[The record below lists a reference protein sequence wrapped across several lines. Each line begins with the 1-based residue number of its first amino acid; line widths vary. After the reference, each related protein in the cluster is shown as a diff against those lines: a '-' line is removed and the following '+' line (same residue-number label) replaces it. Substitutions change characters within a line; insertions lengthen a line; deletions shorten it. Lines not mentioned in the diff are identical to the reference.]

1 MNGAPRRLRGPG
13 AICLAALTLLTLA
26 ACTGTNNNSS
36 TGSSAQNSP
45 SGSPVDGGTVTVAEP
60 AATVPNWIFPMAS
73 LAYFSVENFS
83 NFQYPMYRPLY
94 WFGGNNLDPTV
105 DYSMS
110 VANQPQYSSS
120 GTTVTLN
127 IKPWK
132 WSNGETVTA
141 DDVIF
146 WLNML
151 KTEKANWAGYT
162 PGQFPDNVTKITK
175 VDNQTVELTL
185 DKAYS
190 HDWFT
195 YNQLSQITP
204 MPMAWDV
211 TSVGAKAGSGGC
223 AQSISNC
230 KAVYDFLVSQAKDLK
245 SYATSKIWS
254 VVDGPFKLKSFD
266 PAGNYSFVPNPTY
279 SGSPKP
285 RLDEIKFLPFTTD
298 SAEYNVLKAGG
309 TIDVGYIPPQDLSQ
323 KPSGADVP
331 STNPAGPNYYM
342 LPAFNW
348 QVSYYTPNFNNPT
361 LGPAFKQLY
370 VRQALAMTL
379 DQQLVVDK
387 AFKGYGYPNFSPVPV
402 KPDNQWLSPAARK
415 GTPYPFDPAKAK
427 SLLTDHGWTLQNGVM
442 TCTSP
447 GTASNQCGAGVTK
460 GTALSIKFDYA
471 SGTPSLDQQ
480 MQQYKSDAA
489 KAGIVL
495 NLKQAPFNSV
505 IGEAVPCK
513 PSDATCSW
521 QMADWGGGWI
531 YSPDYLPTGELL
543 FQTGAG
549 SNSGSYSDPQMDKLI
564 AATTTTSG
572 TQPLYSYEDYAS
584 QQLPVLFQPVAYVVN
599 AVSKNVG
606 GVVYNP
612 LTSLNAEYWYRTK

>member
-1 MNGAPRRLRGPG
+1 MNSVRRRQRNLGLVG
-13 AICLAALTLLTLA
+13 LAALVLTLA
-26 ACTGTNNNSS
+26 SCTGNNSTG
-36 TGSSAQNSP
+36 TGSSSQSP
-45 SGSPVDGGTVTVAEP
+45 SGSPTNGGTVTVAEP
-60 AATVPNWIFPMAS
+60 AAVTPNWIFPMAS

-94 WFGGNNLDPTV
+94 WFGGHNLSPTV
-105 DYSMS
+105 DYGMS
-110 VANQPQYSSS
+110 IGDAPQYSSN
-120 GTTVTLN
+120 GKTVTLN

-132 WSNGETVTA
+132 WSNGETVNA
-141 DDVIF
+141 NDVIF

-151 KTEKANWAGYT
+151 KTEKANWAAYT
-162 PGQFPDNVTKITK
+162 PGQFPDNVTNITK
-175 VDNQTVELTL
+175 VNNQAVKLTL
-185 DKAYS
+185 DKGYS

-211 TSVGAKAGSGGC
+211 TSTSAAPGSGGC
-223 AQSISNC
+223 AQSMSKC

-254 VVDGPFKLKSFD
+254 VVDGPWRLKTFSA
-266 PAGNYSFVPNPTY
+266 AGNYSFVPNPSY

-285 RLDEIKFLPFTTD
+285 KLDQIKFLPFTTD

-309 TIDVGYIPPQDLSQ
+309 TIDVGYIPPQDLPQ

-331 STNPAGPNYYM
+331 TSSPAGPNYYM
-342 LPAFNW
+342 LPAYLW
-348 QVSYYTPNFNNPT
+348 QVNYFTPNFNNPT
-361 LGPAFKQLY
+361 LGPAFRQQY
-370 VRQALAMTL
+370 VREALARTL
-379 DQQLVVDK
+379 NQPLVVDK
-387 AFKGYGYPNFSPVPV
+387 AFRGYGYPNFNPVPV
-402 KPDNQWLSPAARK
+402 KPNNQWLSPSAQQ
-415 GTPYPFDPAKAK
+415 GTPFPFDTNKAK
-427 SLLTDHGWTLQNGVM
+427 SLLTSHGWTMQGNVM

-447 GTASNQCGAGVTK
+447 GTASSQCGAGVAK
-460 GTALSIKFDYA
+460 GTKLSIKFDYA
-471 SGTPSLDQQ
+471 SGVPSLDQQ

-489 KAGIVL
+489 KAGIVF

-513 PSDATCSW
+513 PSQAACSW
-521 QMADWGGGWI
+521 QMANWGGGWI

-549 SNSGSYSDPQMDKLI
+549 SNSGSYSNPQMDKLI
-564 AATTTTSG
+564 TATTTQSG
-572 TQPLYSYEDYAS
+572 TQPLFKYQDYAS
-584 QQLPVLFQPVAYVVN
+584 QQLPVIFQPVSYVVN
-599 AVSKNVG
+599 AISKNVG

-612 LTSLNAEYWYRTK
+612 LTSLNAEFWYRTK